1 MDIIKYTFALIVF
14 AWATV
19 TPNLDTRTEDYTEPL
34 LYIEDTSFT
43 DMVSEIDSLEN
54 QIDLEVDKVRRKVIT
69 NHKTIVKYAT
79 EVDSMYAES
88 LNK

>member
-54 QIDLEVDKVRRKVIT
+54 QIDLEVDKVRHKVIT